1 MRHPGAATH
10 FREEGPGALQRE
22 SRGMRLWTPAAHA
35 GRRSTARLAIAL
47 ACAAPSLAVPA
58 AAHALAPSEAVRLLN
73 AQRAANGIPGD
84 LVEAPGLSDGCAK
97 HGAYIALNGGA
108 LTQGEDPAKPG
119 YTPEGDRQTLAS
131 SAPQALSSDPRWSDT
146 ANPWLLQPISL
157 YRLFDPE
164 IAAVGYNDDK
174 GVACMRVAGGRPPAQ
189 GPELY
194 SLPGNGRTGV
204 PFSEVNH
211 EAPYVPQQLAGI
223 APDQA
228 TGPNILL
235 FTRGLRGSAPLSAS
249 AFSLTGPAG
258 PVDARLITEATQTD
272 AGTGSWFR
280 GGGVLVP
287 VAPLAPFQT
296 YVARVTWHRD
306 AAADLPAAD
315 AEQVVGFETEG
326 MANSIDVTVTTS
338 GALNVIRVTTAAPN
352 PTLTLNGPGDLT
364 DIAVLKKGEAR
375 YDDLDPGQWEA
386 CAKSGGKAFGY
397 FVASICKPFMA
408 AAKVQLALPL
418 DRGTASVPVTVP
430 RVAAGRIAQVTIS
443 RYRRPCKVTNGRNSC
458 KRQTVGHAQRLEL
471 KLRSPAT
478 RLKLPAARPGV
489 KVTARI
495 VLPAFTVAGKPYLR
509 AEIRRTWE

>member
-1 MRHPGAATH
+1 M
-10 FREEGPGALQRE
+10 
-22 SRGMRLWTPAAHA
+22 GMRLWTP
-35 GRRSTARLAIAL
+35 GARTLAL
-47 ACAAPSLAVPA
+47 ACVLGSLAAPAV
-58 AAHALAPSEAVRLLN
+58 AHALAPSEAVRLLN

-84 LVEAPGLSDGCAK
+84 LVQAPGLSDGCAK
-97 HGAYIALNGGA
+97 HGAYIAANGGA

-131 SAPQALSSDPRWSDT
+131 SGPQALSSDPRWSDT

-164 IAAVGYNDDK
+164 LTAVGYDDGS
-174 GVACMRVAGGRPPAQ
+174 GVACMRVAGGRAPATA
-189 GPELY
+189 PELY
-194 SLPGNGRTGV
+194 SVPGNGAIGV
-204 PFSEVNH
+204 PYSELNQ

-223 APDQA
+223 AAAQA

-235 FTRGLRGSAPLSAS
+235 FTRGLRGSVPLTAS

-258 PVDARLITEATQTD
+258 PVDARLITEGTQND
-272 AGTGSWFR
+272 VGTGSWFH

-287 VAPLAPFQT
+287 AAPLAPFAT
-296 YVARVTWHRD
+296 YVARVAWHRD
-306 AAADLPAAD
+306 ATADTPAAD
-315 AEQVVGFETEG
+315 AEQVVGFETAG
-326 MANSIDVTVTTS
+326 MPNSIDVTVTTV

-364 DIAVLKKGEAR
+364 DVASLKKGEAR

-397 FVASICKPFMA
+397 LTASVCKPFIA
-408 AAKVQLALPL
+408 AGKLQLALPL
-418 DRGTASVPVTVP
+418 DRGPTSVGVTVP
-430 RVAAGRIAQVTIS
+430 RIAAGHTAHVTIS
-443 RYRRPCKVTNGRNSC
+443 RYRRPCTKSNGKQRC
-458 KRQTVGHAQRLEL
+458 TRQTVGHAQRLTL
-471 KLRSPAT
+471 KLRSPST

-495 VLPAFTVAGKPYLR
+495 VLDAFTVAGKPYLR
-509 AEIRRTWE
+509 TEIRRTWE